1 MAKAQEVYDFL
12 IKYMDNYGGASNNW
26 YAGITS
32 DVEQRLFSEHGVS
45 RQGRWAHHTAD
56 SEKGARNVEE
66 VNWYSDCGHLEKS
79 VIKNKLLEVSDDSK
93 AKELYEA
100 I

>member
-66 VNWYSDCGHLEKS
+66 A
-79 VIKNKLLEVSDDSK
+79 LLKIGCDGGTGGGLNPCTVYVYWKTSNTVE
-93 AKELYEA
+93 
-100 I
+100 